1 MHTTQGRTAVAY
13 AAITDPLTRQL
24 LDGRTC
30 LPHGANGHG
39 PRPSDP
45 CAAQIRK
52 DIGQGRADPL
62 RLLYTVMACDAR
74 DGVPFSEIVASLHGL
89 IAAVEVV
96 AVAARARRDMS
107 LPTLVRAQAKAQFAE
122 NLAEHAVLEHPD
134 SPDVLAK
141 AITAADRDIC
151 ALDAFRT
158 GCARDLSV
166 IRCQS
171 TPAFGARRGALA
183 SVR

>member
-39 PRPSDP
+39 PRPSDT

-52 DIGQGRADPL
+52 DI
-62 RLLYTVMACDAR
+62 
-74 DGVPFSEIVASLHGL
+74 
-89 IAAVEVV
+89 
-96 AVAARARRDMS
+96 ARRDMS

-151 ALDAFRT
+151 ALAAFRT